1 MSSTNLPRYVHLYLI
16 VIIIIIHIVN
26 IIIMIIEIIAFVVD
40 DDEKGSLPLPIVQF
54 FEHCSKGGGI
64 YALF

>member
-54 FEHCSKGGGI
+54 F
-64 YALF
+64 